1 MKQKGLLTGAL
12 LCLTHLISTAINVI
26 PYPNKLIAKAGSYSI
41 HETRTIFYY
50 GESIINANYLQ
61 HELFPA
67 AKLKSIT
74 KMPKGKTGIFL
85 ELLPIPEEGSTES
98 YQLNVSKE
106 FIHLSASSHTGLFY
120 GIQTLRQLIADGKI
134 PCVEIEDAPRF
145 TWRAYMLD
153 VSRHFRT
160 KEFVKQMLDEMA
172 LLKMNVFHW
181 HLTDDQGW
189 RIEIKKYPKLTEVG
203 GWRADSQTGG
213 WNSDTYA
220 GEPHGGFYSQ
230 EDIKEIIAYA
240 TDRHITVIPEIDM
253 PGHARSAIATY
264 PWLGVSKE
272 VVDMP
277 VRFGKVGQDV
287 YDVADPRVFEF
298 LRDVLDE
305 VMALFPSEIIHIG
318 GDEID
323 YEQWKNAPSI
333 QKLMKEQKL
342 ATPADVQI
350 YFTNKISN
358 YLDSKGRRMM
368 GWNEIMGK
376 NIHEWQDKDDM
387 EVSSSLAANAVVHF
401 WKGDLK
407 LVTEA
412 ATQGYSIVNSI
423 HTETYLDY
431 GYNSIPLSRSY
442 AYNPI
447 PEGLDTQH
455 HDKIKGLGC
464 QNWSEWTPTEE
475 RVEEQTFPR
484 IAAYAEVGWTDLKN
498 KNFERFALHLE
509 AFKSRWEK
517 LNIHYSRAYEPKK

>member
-1 MKQKGLLTGAL
+1 MMQKGLFIGAL
-12 LCLTHLISTAINVI
+12 LILTHLATFAINVI
-26 PYPNKLIAKAGSYSI
+26 PHPNKLITKDGSY
-41 HETRTIFYY
+41 TIRENTTLFYSTKA
-50 GESIINANYLQ
+50 EATANYLR

-67 AKLKSIT
+67 AKLHSI
-74 KMPKGKTGIFL
+74 KKVPKGKSGIIL
-85 ELLPIPEEGSTES
+85 ELIPAQTETSTES
-98 YQLNVSKE
+98 YQLSVTKNL
-106 FIHLSASSHTGLFY
+106 IHIRAASNTGLFY
-120 GIQTLRQLIADGKI
+120 GIQTLRQLINERMI
-134 PCVEIEDAPRF
+134 PCVEIEDTPRF
-145 TWRAYMLD
+145 PWRAYMLD

-160 KEFVKQMLDEMA
+160 KAFVKQMLDEMA

-189 RIEIKKYPKLTEVG
+189 RIEIKKYPKLTEIG
-203 GWRADSQTGG
+203 AWRNDSQTGG
-213 WNSDTYA
+213 WNSDTYS
-220 GEPHGGFYSQ
+220 GEAHGGFYSQ
-230 EDIKEIIAYA
+230 DDIKEIVAYA
-240 TDRHITVIPEIDM
+240 AQRHITVVPEIDM
-253 PGHARSAIATY
+253 PGHARSAIASY
-264 PWLGVSKE
+264 PWLGVTKAP
-272 VVDMP
+272 VTMP

-298 LRDVLDE
+298 LKDVLDE
-305 VMALFPSEIIHIG
+305 VMTLFPSEIIHIG

-333 QKLMKEQKL
+333 QKLMKDQGL
-342 ATPADVQI
+342 ATPAEVQI

-358 YLDSKGRRMM
+358 YLDSKNRRMM

-387 EVSSSLAANAVVHF
+387 EVSSSLASNAVVHF

-431 GYNSIPLSRSY
+431 GYSSIPLSRSY

-447 PEGLDTQH
+447 PEGLDSRH

-475 RVEEQTFPR
+475 RVQEQTFPR

-498 KNFERFALHLE
+498 KNFERFSLNLE
-509 AFKSRWEK
+509 DFKTRWEK
-517 LNIHYSRAYEPKK
+517 LSIHYSKNYEPKK

>member
-1 MKQKGLLTGAL
+1 MMQKGFLIGAL
-12 LCLTHLISTAINVI
+12 LFMTHLATSAINVI
-26 PYPNKLIAKAGSYSI
+26 PYPNKLITKEGSYSI
-41 HETRTIFYY
+41 KEMTTIFYSA
-50 GESIINANYLQ
+50 ESVTNANYLQ
-61 HELFPA
+61 RELFSD
-67 AKLKSIT
+67 AKLKSVK
-74 KMPKGKTGIFL
+74 KMPQGKTGIFL
-85 ELLPIPEEGSTES
+85 ELLAPKAEGNTES
-98 YQLNVSKE
+98 YQLDVSKA
-106 FIHLSASSHTGLFY
+106 FIHISATSNTGLFY
-120 GIQTLRQLIADGKI
+120 GIQTLRQLTKAGEI
-134 PCVEIEDAPRF
+134 PCVEIEDTPRF
-145 TWRAYMLD
+145 PWRAYMLD

-203 GWRADSQTGG
+203 AWRKDSQTGG
-213 WNSDTYA
+213 WNSDTFS
-220 GEPHGGFYSQ
+220 GEPHGGFYTQ

-240 TDRHITVIPEIDM
+240 TERHITVVPEIDM
-253 PGHARSAIATY
+253 PGHARSAIASY
-264 PWLGVSKE
+264 PWLGVTKK

-298 LRDVLDE
+298 LQDVLDE

-333 QKLMKEQKL
+333 QKLMKEEDL

-358 YLDSKGRRMM
+358 YLDSKDRRMM

-412 ATQGYSIVNSI
+412 ASQGYSIVNSI

-431 GYNSIPLSRSY
+431 GYKTIPLSRSY

-447 PEGLDTQH
+447 PEGLDARH
-455 HDKIKGLGC
+455 HSKIKGLGC

-498 KNFERFALHLE
+498 KNFERFSHSLE
-509 AFKSRWEK
+509 DYKTRWKK
-517 LNIHYSRAYEPKK
+517 LNINFSKVYEPSN